1 MKLTSQKAFRKSL
14 WLVVLLMGT
23 WMVPTVCNAQ
33 FGSLKGLAKKAKEKA
48 QETVGNTGENLN
60 SVTSGVTSDVT
71 SGVTS
76 ATRGTAPWPMQS
88 NAAYNGK
95 STKQFLQD
103 IAEESDESLIAL
115 REQMYARFKTN
126 AKLAQAGDMD
136 AMNENGNFGGFYY
149 AIFNI
154 INGNVFNVSYIGGKI
169 DASDAHYLITTNK
182 GGGIGYYAMN
192 KGGKFRFTTSQGD
205 GAFLGSEDLA
215 TAKQAA
221 SRMRKFQILTEGL
234 TEAYQS
240 AGEDCDRGLRTM
252 NESSRLYA
260 EAVEEACAANTPE
273 NIERKAR
280 PTAGK
285 MHASLKAQ
293 ALQVAKAE
301 DPDVVDV
308 IITSAQWDV
317 KMKGLVPLL
326 RNVYGYYVVKDAQG
340 LMCYSRA
347 WTEDYLG
354 DGKYG
359 KMRAGGVGVGS
370 PFYIK

>member
-1 MKLTSQKAFRKSL
+1 MELTSQKAFRRSL
-14 WLVVLLMGT
+14 GLVVLLMGT

-88 NAAYNGK
+88 NAACNGK
-95 STKQFLQD
+95 STKQFLQE

-136 AMNENGNFGGFYY
+136 AMNENNNFGGFYY
-149 AIFNI
+149 AISNI
-154 INGNVFNVSYIGGKI
+154 INWAVSNVSYLGGKI
-169 DASDAHYLITTNK
+169 DASDAHYLIMAK
-182 GGGIGYYAMN
+182 EGGGIGYFAMN
-192 KGGKFRFTTSQGD
+192 KGGKFRFTTPKGD
-205 GAFLGSEDLA
+205 GAFLNGEDLA

-221 SRMRKFQILTEGL
+221 SRMRKFQILSQGL
-234 TEAYQS
+234 AETYQS
-240 AGEDCDRGLRTM
+240 AGEQCDNIVLMTSER
-252 NESSRLYA
+252 SRLYA

-280 PTAGK
+280 PAAGK

-354 DGKYG
+354 NGKYG
-359 KMRAGGVGVGS
+359 KMRPGGVGVGS